1 MTVSQQTWRLVCLSC
16 VAVMKSATSVCLWD
30 SLKPVG
36 NNEEVQDSEP
46 NKNQK
51 RKKEDFY
58 MTHSVLVWRVCLSN
72 AKWSESTE
80 IFLNQKMWEHSLK
93 QGLLWIATPLNWTQF
108 CSILIWSFFKVLVRV
123 EATVRQLKIKQTVL
137 TSIHPNNCEQHLP
150 MKHTILCY
158 IMKEQV
164 TIAVIKM
171 WSGKIAAASL
181 IILLR

>member
-46 NKNQK
+46 NKSQK

-72 AKWSESTE
+72 AKWSESTA

-108 CSILIWSFFKVLVRV
+108 CSILIWSFVFDLYFLNFV
-123 EATVRQLKIKQTVL
+123 
-137 TSIHPNNCEQHLP
+137 P
-150 MKHTILCY
+150 
-158 IMKEQV
+158 IMFAH
-164 TIAVIKM
+164 IFWAC
-171 WSGKIAAASL
+171 
-181 IILLR
+181 LLNFERRIQI